1 MRALYLTLALPFL
14 IGCSATPEKEIVT
27 RTVKAEVPVKVLC
40 KAPVVERPTF
50 ELDKMSVNDDL
61 YVKGRAA
68 MAEIKQREAYEE
80 RLRAAVAA
88 CQ

>member
-14 IGCSATPEKEIVT
+14 IGCSTTPEMVV
-27 RTVKAEVPVKVLC
+27 RTVEVKVPVKIPC
-40 KAPVVERPTF
+40 KSPAVDKPPF
-50 ELDKMSVNDDL
+50 ELDRTSVNDDL

-68 MAEIKQREAYEE
+68 LVEIKQREAYEE
-80 RLRAAVAA
+80 KLRAAVAA